1 MIAMGKKEKVQ
12 LEELDKLL
20 SHRDQMIMSWRQLV
34 NLGRKIEEQVAVLEQ
49 DVSLKEAEEAQ

>member
-34 NLGRKIEEQVAVLEQ
+34 NLGRKIEEQVAVFEQ
-49 DVSLKEAEEAQ
+49 DVSPKEAEEAQ